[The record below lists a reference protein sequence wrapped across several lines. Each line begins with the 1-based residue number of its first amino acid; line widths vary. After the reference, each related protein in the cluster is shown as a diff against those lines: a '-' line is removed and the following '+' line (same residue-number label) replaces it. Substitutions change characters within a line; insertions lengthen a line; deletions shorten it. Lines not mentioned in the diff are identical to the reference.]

1 MMPLHIYRR
10 FPIQL
15 YYLVYV
21 CGGFVG
27 LQYLLPSRL
36 YALSTRI
43 LLFVFLW
50 LTWYFFVQFHLSE
63 QFLYRELCLLT
74 QLFHYLLSLLYLWC
88 FGAESLALLTSDIK
102 EKKIELLRRW
112 QESKQWKST
121 LQV

>member
-1 MMPLHIYRR
+1 MPLHIYRR

-27 LQYLLPSRL
+27 LQYVLPSRL

-88 FGAESLALLTSDIK
+88 FGSESLLLLSSDIK

>member
-1 MMPLHIYRR
+1 MPLHIYRR

-88 FGAESLALLTSDIK
+88 FGAESLTLLTSDIK

>member
-1 MMPLHIYRR
+1 MPLHIYRR

-27 LQYLLPSRL
+27 LQYVLPSRL

-88 FGAESLALLTSDIK
+88 FGAESLTLLTSDIK

>member
-1 MMPLHIYRR
+1 
-10 FPIQL
+10 
-15 YYLVYV
+15 
-21 CGGFVG
+21 VG

-88 FGAESLALLTSDIK
+88 FGAESLTLLTSDIK